1 MSDEFTEEASEADF
15 RPSLDGAA
23 QQLVDI
29 DPGAT
34 DGWLDAF
41 DAAVEAYGPTRAR
54 YLLLRLLDRS
64 RDLDVGFPST
74 ISTPYLNSI
83 DPEAEPPYPGD
94 PRIEHRIRALIRWNA
109 VAMVIRANEKA
120 AGIGGHLATYAS
132 SATLYEIG
140 FNHFFRGKDDGTP
153 GDQIFFQG
161 HASPGIYARAFL
173 EGRLTEGDLEHF
185 RFEAERMGTDTPGLS
200 SYPHPRLMP
209 DFWEFPTVS
218 MGLGPITAIHQARF
232 NRYLENRG
240 LLTPSQSR
248 VWAFLGDGESDEPES
263 TAALGLAG
271 REHLDN
277 LVFVVN
283 CNLQR
288 LDGPVRGNGKII
300 QELEGTFLGAGWN
313 VIKVIWGRQWDDL
326 FARDTDGI
334 LLDTLTKTPDGA
346 FQRLATATG
355 AEIREE
361 FFGQDPR
368 LAALVAHLSDDELEV
383 LPRGGHDHYKI
394 HAAYSQ
400 AVAHKGQP
408 TVILAH
414 TVKGWALGAK
424 VESRN
429 ATHQIKKMS
438 WDELVLLRNRL
449 GLAELVPDEIDKHE
463 PPYLHLDPDSEEGR
477 YLLEHRAALGGSVPK
492 RVVRHDALDL
502 PDTSIAAEFEAG
514 SGDLEFSTTGAMVRL
529 LRSLI
534 RDKGIGRHIVP
545 IVPDEG
551 RTFGMDTLF
560 SEVGIYAPEGQRYTP
575 VDAQMMLSYREAVDG
590 QVLEEGISEAGAT
603 AAFQAAATAYATLGV
618 PTIPFY
624 LFYAMF
630 GFQRTG
636 DAFWQLG
643 DIRARG
649 FLCGATAGRTTLLGE
664 GLQHQDGHSLL
675 FASAYPYIKA
685 YDPAFAYEVAAIVLH
700 GLEDMYGENPND
712 VVYYLTLYNENL
724 SQPPMPDG
732 VRQGIIDG
740 LYCFRPTPNAQGKK
754 KSKKKDKKKSKL
766 RQATILFSGASAIE
780 ATKAAEILER
790 DHGVGVALY
799 SATSYKAL
807 REEALSCLANDPS
820 ATPLVAKIL
829 ADAPGPL
836 VAVSDYVS
844 LVPTQIAPFLDRPL
858 TVLGTDGVGFS
869 DTREALRAHFGT
881 DAASIVAAVLRA
893 LP

>member
-1 MSDEFTEEASEADF
+1 M
-15 RPSLDGAA
+15 

-41 DAAVEAYGPTRAR
+41 DAAVDAYGPTRAR
-54 YLLLRLLDRS
+54 YLLMRLLDRS
-64 RDLDVGFPST
+64 RALDVGFPST
-74 ISTPYLNSI
+74 ISTPYLNTI
-83 DPEAEPPYPGD
+83 DPDAEPLYPGD
-94 PRIEHRIRALIRWNA
+94 PVIEHTIRALIRWNA
-109 VAMVIRANEKA
+109 VAMVIRANERA
-120 AGIGGHLATYAS
+120 AGIGGHLSTYAS

-140 FNHFFRGKDDGTP
+140 FNHFFRGKLGEGP
-153 GDQIFFQG
+153 GDQVFFQG
-161 HASPGIYARAFL
+161 HASPGMYARAFL
-173 EGRLTEGDLEHF
+173 EGRLEESDLDHF
-185 RFEAERMGTDTPGLS
+185 RFEASRVGTATPGLS

-209 DFWEFPTVS
+209 EFWEFPTVS

-232 NRYLENRG
+232 NRYLEHRG
-240 LLTPSQSR
+240 LLSPSGSR
-248 VWAFLGDGESDEPES
+248 VWGFLGDGETDEPET

-277 LVFVVN
+277 LIFVVN

-313 VIKVIWGRQWDDL
+313 VIKVLWGRQWDDL
-326 FARDTDGI
+326 FARDVDGI
-334 LLDTLTKTPDGA
+334 LLDTLTKTPDGT

-368 LAALVAHLSDDELEV
+368 LAAIVAHLSDEDLET

-394 HAAYSQ
+394 HAAYKA
-400 AVAHKGQP
+400 AVEHKGQP
-408 TVILAH
+408 TAILAH

-449 GLAELVPDEIDKHE
+449 GLQDLVPDEIDKHE
-463 PPYLHLDPDSEEGR
+463 PPYLRLSPDSPEGR
-477 YLLEHRAALGGSVPK
+477 YLRERRAELGGPLPS
-492 RVVRHDALDL
+492 RVVDHPALDL
-502 PDTSIAAEFEAG
+502 PADNLGAEFEAG

-534 RDKGIGRHIVP
+534 RTEGLGRHIVP

-551 RTFGMDTLF
+551 RTFGMDSLF
-560 SEVGIYAPEGQRYTP
+560 NEVGIYAPDGQRYTP
-575 VDAQMMLSYREAVDG
+575 VDAEMMLSYHEAADG
-590 QVLEEGISEAGAT
+590 QILEEGISEAGAT

-618 PTIPFY
+618 PMVPFY

-643 DIRARG
+643 DARARG

-675 FASAYPYIKA
+675 LASAYPNIKA
-685 YDPAFAYEVAAIVLH
+685 YDPAFAYEISAIVLH
-700 GLEDMYGENPND
+700 GLEEMYGADPQD
-712 VVYYLTLYNENL
+712 VVYYLTLYNENAK
-724 SQPPMPDG
+724 QPAMPEG

-740 LYCFRPTPNAQGKK
+740 LYCFRPAPSQGGVSKGEGKKK
-754 KSKKKDKKKSKL
+754 KSKKDKKSKGASS
-766 RQATILFSGASAIE
+766 RQATVLFSGALAGEAIE
-780 ATKAAEILER
+780 AARILEA

-807 REEALSCLANDPS
+807 RDEALATLAADPT
-820 ATPLVAKIL
+820 ATPKVATIL
-829 ADAPGPL
+829 KDAPGPL

-858 TVLGTDGVGFS
+858 TVLGTDGVGLS
-869 DTREALRAHFGT
+869 DTREALRAHFGV
-881 DAASIVAAVLRA
+881 DAAAIVAAVLRN
-893 LP
+893 L

>member
-1 MSDEFTEEASEADF
+1 MADVSEAASTDSV
-15 RPSLDGAA
+15 RRAGTDGAA
-23 QQLVDI
+23 QQLIDI

-34 DGWLDAF
+34 DGWLAAF
-41 DAAVEAYGPTRAR
+41 DAAVETYGPTRAR
-54 YLLLRLLDRS
+54 YLLMRLLDRS
-64 RDLDVGFPST
+64 RALDVGFPST
-74 ISTPYLNSI
+74 ISTPYLNTI

-109 VAMVIRANEKA
+109 VAMVLRANEKA
-120 AGIGGHLATYAS
+120 PGIGGHLATYAS

-140 FNHFFRGKDDGTP
+140 FNHFFKGKDQGAP
-153 GDQIFFQG
+153 GDQVFFQG

-173 EGRLTEGDLEHF
+173 EGRLSEDDLEHF
-185 RFEAERMGTDTPGLS
+185 RLETRRVGTDTPGLS

-232 NRYLENRG
+232 NRYLEHRG
-240 LLTPSQSR
+240 LLAPSDSK
-248 VWAFLGDGESDEPES
+248 VWAYLGDGETDEPES
-263 TAALGLAG
+263 LGALGLAG

-277 LVFVVN
+277 LIFVVN

-313 VIKVIWGRQWDDL
+313 VIKVVWGRQWDDL
-326 FARDTDGI
+326 FARDVDGA
-334 LLDTLTKTPDGA
+334 LLDALTKTPDGT

-355 AEIREE
+355 AEIRKE
-361 FFGQDPR
+361 FFGTDPR
-368 LAALVAHLSDDELEV
+368 LEALVAHLSDEDLEI
-383 LPRGGHDHYKI
+383 LPRGGHDHFKI
-394 HAAYSQ
+394 YAAYKA
-400 AVAHKGQP
+400 AVEHKGQP
-408 TVILAH
+408 TAILAH

-438 WDELVLLRNRL
+438 WDELVLMRNRL
-449 GLAELVPDEIDKHE
+449 GLTDLVPDEIDRHE
-463 PPYLHLDPDSEEGR
+463 PPYLKLDPDSDEIR
-477 YLLEHRAALGGSVPK
+477 YLAERRAELGGSLPK
-492 RVVRHDALDL
+492 RVVSHEPLSL
-502 PDTSIAAEFEAG
+502 PAAGFGAEFEAG

-529 LRSLI
+529 IRLLLRDPGLGK
-534 RDKGIGRHIVP
+534 RIVP

-551 RTFGMDTLF
+551 RTFGMDSLF

-575 VDAQMMLSYREAVDG
+575 VDAEMMLSYKEQADG
-590 QVLEEGISEAGAT
+590 QILEEGISEAGAT
-603 AAFQAAATAYATLGV
+603 AAFQAAATSFATLGT
-618 PTIPFY
+618 PMIPFY

-643 DIRARG
+643 DVRARG

-685 YDPAFAYEVAAIVLH
+685 YDPAFAYEVAALVLH
-700 GLEDMYGENPND
+700 GIDEMYGKDPQD

-724 SQPPMPDG
+724 AQPAMPEG
-732 VRQGIIDG
+732 ATQGIIDG
-740 LYCFRPTPNAQGKK
+740 LYCFRPAPKMKK
-754 KSKKKDKKKSKL
+754 KAKK
-766 RQATILFSGASAIE
+766 RRATVLFSGASAVE
-780 ATKAAEILER
+780 AIRAAEILEA

-807 REEALSCLANDPS
+807 REQALAALEDDPK

-844 LVPTQIAPFLDRPL
+844 MVPAQIAAFLDRPL
-858 TVLGTDGVGFS
+858 TILGTDGVGMS
-869 DTREALRAHFGT
+869 DTREALRRHFRT
-881 DAASIVAAVLRA
+881 DAQAIVDAVLAR
-893 LP
+893 LD

>member
-1 MSDEFTEEASEADF
+1 M
-15 RPSLDGAA
+15 DGAA
-23 QQLVDI
+23 HQLIDI

-34 DGWLDAF
+34 EGWLAAF
-41 DAAVEAYGPTRAR
+41 DAAVETYGPTRAR
-54 YLLLRLLDRS
+54 YLLMRLLDRS
-64 RDLDVGFPST
+64 RALDVGFPST
-74 ISTPYLNSI
+74 ISTPYLNTI
-83 DPEAEPPYPGD
+83 DPEAEPPFPGD
-94 PRIEHRIRALIRWNA
+94 PRIEHRIRSLIRWNA
-109 VAMVIRANEKA
+109 VAMVLRANEKA
-120 AGIGGHLATYAS
+120 PGIGGHLATYAS

-140 FNHFFRGKDDGTP
+140 FNHFFKGKDDGTP
-153 GDQIFFQG
+153 GDQVFFQG

-173 EGRLTEGDLEHF
+173 EGRLTEEDLEHF
-185 RFEAERMGTDTPGLS
+185 RFEATRVDTKTPGLS

-232 NRYLENRG
+232 NRYLEHRG
-240 LLTPSQSR
+240 LLEPTGSR
-248 VWAFLGDGESDEPES
+248 VWAYLGDGETDEPES
-263 TAALGLAG
+263 LGALGLAG

-313 VIKVIWGRQWDDL
+313 VIKVVWGRQWDDL
-326 FARDTDGI
+326 FARDVDGA
-334 LLDTLTKTPDGA
+334 LLDALTKTPDGT

-355 AEIREE
+355 AEIRKE
-361 FFGQDPR
+361 FFGTDPR
-368 LAALVAHLSDDELEV
+368 LEALVAHLSDEDLEI

-394 HAAYSQ
+394 HAAYKA
-400 AVAHKGQP
+400 AVEHEGQP

-438 WDELVLLRNRL
+438 WDELVLMRNRL
-449 GLAELVPDEIDKHE
+449 GLTDLVPDEIDRHE
-463 PPYLHLDPDSEEGR
+463 PPYLRLDPDSDEIR
-477 YLLEHRAALGGSVPK
+477 YLAERRAALGGSLPK
-492 RVVRHDALDL
+492 RVVHHEALDL
-502 PDTSIAAEFEAG
+502 PDSSLGSEFEAG

-529 LRSLI
+529 IRLLLRHP
-534 RDKGIGRHIVP
+534 GVGRRIVP

-551 RTFGMDTLF
+551 RTFGMDSLF

-575 VDAQMMLSYREAVDG
+575 VDAEMMLSYKEQADG
-590 QVLEEGISEAGAT
+590 QILEEGISEAGAT
-603 AAFQAAATAYATLGV
+603 AAFQAAATSYATLGT

-643 DIRARG
+643 DVRARG

-700 GLEDMYGENPND
+700 GIEEMYGTDPQD

-724 SQPPMPDG
+724 AQPAMPEG
-732 VRQGIIDG
+732 AAKGIIDG
-740 LYCFRPTPNAQGKK
+740 LYCFRPAPKVKK
-754 KSKKKDKKKSKL
+754 KNKK
-766 RQATILFSGASAIE
+766 RRATVLFSGASAVE
-780 ATKAAEILER
+780 AIRAAAILEH

-807 REEALSCLANDPS
+807 REQALAALGADPK
-820 ATPLVAKIL
+820 ATPLVAQIL
-829 ADAPGPL
+829 AEAPGPL

-844 LVPTQIAPFLDRPL
+844 MVPAQIEAFLDRPL
-858 TVLGTDGVGFS
+858 TILGTDGVGMS
-869 DTREALRAHFGT
+869 DTREALRRHFGT
-881 DAASIVAAVLRA
+881 DAQGIVAAVLA
-893 LP
+893 NLD

>member
-1 MSDEFTEEASEADF
+1 MSNAELQHGDASLADY
-15 RPSLDGAA
+15 RPALDGAA
-23 QQLVDI
+23 QQLIDI

-41 DAAVEAYGPTRAR
+41 DAAVETYGPTRAR
-54 YLLLRLLDRS
+54 YLLMRLLDRS

-74 ISTPYLNSI
+74 ISTPYLNTI
-83 DPEAEPPYPGD
+83 DPEAEPDYPGD
-94 PRIEHRIRALIRWNA
+94 PTIEHRIRALIRWNA

-140 FNHFFRGKDDGTP
+140 FNHFFRGKEAGGP

-173 EGRLTEGDLEHF
+173 EGRLSEDDLEHF
-185 RFEAERMGTDTPGLS
+185 RFEANRVGTPTPGLS

-218 MGLGPITAIHQARF
+218 MGLGPISAIHQARF
-232 NRYLENRG
+232 NRYLEHRG
-240 LLTPSQSR
+240 LLAPSQAR
-248 VWAFLGDGESDEPES
+248 VWAFLGDGESDEPE
-263 TAALGLAG
+263 TLGALGLAG

-277 LVFVVN
+277 LIFVVN

-326 FARDTDGI
+326 FARDVDGV

-368 LAALVAHLSDDELEV
+368 LLALVAHLSDEELET
-383 LPRGGHDHYKI
+383 LPRGGHDHFKI
-394 HAAYSQ
+394 HAAYKA
-400 AVAHKGQP
+400 AVEHKGQP

-449 GLAELVPDEIDKHE
+449 GLTDLVDENIDKHE
-463 PPYLHLDPDSEEGR
+463 PPYLRIDPDSPEGR
-477 YLLEHRAALGGSVPK
+477 YLREHRTALGGPVPS
-492 RVVRHDALDL
+492 RVVRHEPLVL
-502 PDTSIAAEFEAG
+502 PDSSIAAEFEAG
-514 SGDLEFSTTGAMVRL
+514 SGDIEFSTTGAMVRL

-534 RDKGIGRHIVP
+534 RDKNIGRRIVP

-551 RTFGMDTLF
+551 RTFGMDSLF
-560 SEVGIYAPEGQRYTP
+560 SEIGIYAPEGQRYTP
-575 VDAQMMLSYREAVDG
+575 VDAEMMLSYKEAPDG
-590 QVLEEGISEAGAT
+590 QILEEGISEAGAT
-603 AAFQAAATAYATLGV
+603 AAFQAAATSYATLGEAA
-618 PTIPFY
+618 IPFY

-675 FASAYPYIKA
+675 FAAAYPFIKA
-685 YDPAFAYEVAAIVLH
+685 YDPAFAYEVSAIVLH
-700 GLEDMYGENPND
+700 GLEDMYGQNPND
-712 VVYYLTLYNENL
+712 VVYYLTLYNENAP
-724 SQPPMPDG
+724 QPAMPAG

-740 LYCFRPTPNAQGKK
+740 LYCFRSVPPLTKKEKKKGKK
-754 KSKKKDKKKSKL
+754 
-766 RQATILFSGASAIE
+766 RQATILFSGSSAVE
-780 ATKAAEILER
+780 ALEAADILKAEHNI
-790 DHGVGVALY
+790 DVALY

-807 REEALSCLANDPS
+807 REEALSCLAKDPK

-829 ADAPGPL
+829 ADAPSPL

-858 TVLGTDGVGFS
+858 RVLGTDGAGLS

-881 DAASIVAAVLRA
+881 DAASIVQAVLGSFS
-893 LP
+893 